1 MSEIVEFVKHGA
13 MRVTPAILEETIRKL
28 PLWKAGFTQI
38 EAPDYPH
45 LNEQLALLLEAV
57 EDVYGGVYK
66 RLPYAALGAAVFALK
81 YTAEEYDL
89 IPDSNSRLGRADD
102 SSVVRAALI
111 LFERAFAEYAASRGR
126 EWSTIT
132 TKP

>member
-13 MRVTPAILEETIRKL
+13 MRVTPATLEETVRKL

-38 EAPDYPH
+38 DAPDFPH
-45 LNEQLALLLEAV
+45 LNVQLELLVDAV
-57 EDVYGGVYK
+57 EDVYGGAYR
-66 RLPYAALGAAVFALK
+66 RLPYCALAAAVFALK
-81 YTAEEYDL
+81 YAAQEYDL
-89 IPDSNSRLGRADD
+89 IPDSNARIGRADD

-111 LFERAFAEYAASRGR
+111 LFERAFAEYAESQGR
-126 EWSTIT
+126 AWGNIT